1 MDAVR
6 TVLGY
11 ADYVTLPNDG
21 KRYEILDGELSV
33 TPAPGRMHQR
43 AVLSLASAL
52 DGYVRAHALGEVN
65 IAPFDV
71 VLSDPTIVQPD
82 ILFVAADR
90 SAAFSARGF
99 EGAPTLVV
107 EVLSPGTAHI
117 DRNRKRQLYAR
128 HGVPYY
134 WIVDP
139 EARTIDVHRMAAAGY
154 GVPERFGGAVLA
166 DLPPFPGLTL
176 DPATVWS

>member
-1 MDAVR
+1 MAAVKV
-6 TVLGY
+6 VLTY

-21 KRYEILDGELSV
+21 TRYEILDGELFV
-33 TPAPGRMHQR
+33 TPAPSRIHQR
-43 AVLSLASAL
+43 AVLRLAAVL
-52 DGYVRAHALGEVN
+52 DAHVTAHALGEVD

-71 VLSDPTIVQPD
+71 VLSDPSIVQPD

-90 SAAFSARGF
+90 FAAFSARGF

-107 EVLSPGTAHI
+107 EVLSPGTAHV
-117 DRNRKRQLYAR
+117 DRNRKLQLYAR
-128 HGVPYY
+128 HAVPYY

-139 EARTIDVHRMAAAGY
+139 EARTIDVHRLAGDAY
-154 GVPERFGGAVLA
+154 GVPERFGGDVLA